1 MSKSNSTN
9 NNLLLDRVQGLYQAH
24 AEVPYIS
31 PDRDLPAWLEDL
43 NLGKSRPVAKR
54 QMIRPPEGLLPGHI
68 ILLRRVS
75 LGTYTSDTW
84 ISKYFEY
91 DYGINGQDIDKLV
104 QAGYVRIQS
113 ATESLDLVTSPQ
125 LKAWLKAKGV
135 KGYSKLNKSDLIQ
148 AVLAHYPEG
157 DLADLYDQRRYVL
170 TPKGQATLAANREI
184 VDRHPKMAL

>member
-1 MSKSNSTN
+1 M
-9 NNLLLDRVQGLYQAH
+9 
-24 AEVPYIS
+24 
-31 PDRDLPAWLEDL
+31 
-43 NLGKSRPVAKR
+43 
-54 QMIRPPEGLLPGHI
+54 
-68 ILLRRVS
+68 S
-75 LGTYTSDTW
+75 LGTYTLDTW

-104 QAGYVRIQS
+104 QAGYVRIQT

-170 TPKGQATLAANREI
+170 TPKGQAALEANREI
-184 VDRHPKMAL
+184 VDRHPKKAL